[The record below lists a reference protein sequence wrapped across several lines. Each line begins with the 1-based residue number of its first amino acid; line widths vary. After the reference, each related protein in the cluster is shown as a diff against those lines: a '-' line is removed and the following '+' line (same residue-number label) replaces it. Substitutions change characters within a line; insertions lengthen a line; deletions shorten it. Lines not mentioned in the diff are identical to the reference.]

1 MGLFVL
7 QCKHR
12 EGDSSNPGNL
22 IESPSAFN
30 LIFWQKTGYYI
41 SLSSLGHRG
50 SEKSKT
56 FFFGLPVTANYQLPL
71 FHGVPTQSIRD
82 STLGS
87 KLSQL
92 APYFRLIEIKV
103 I

>member
-30 LIFWQKTGYYI
+30 LIFWQKTGYPCMACHPYSSPHFRFDPELYGGQLI
-41 SLSSLGHRG
+41 SSPGDSI
-50 SEKSKT
+50 
-56 FFFGLPVTANYQLPL
+56 VTLVSP
-71 FHGVPTQSIRD
+71 
-82 STLGS
+82 
-87 KLSQL
+87 K
-92 APYFRLIEIKV
+92 
-103 I
+103 